1 MENNFKKSTIADIA
15 KLANVSPGTVSNTL
29 NNRKGVSKDKR
40 DEILRIAKELGYG
53 KSESRSQNHS
63 IRYVIV
69 ERNKDIVNINDSFS
83 AELLS
88 AIENE
93 CRESGY
99 DLLITRFDLEDIQ
112 NGRASSVLNND
123 SSNGILV
130 LATEMHV
137 SDLQIFQNVTKPMVL
152 VSSYFKQ
159 QPYNFVTMD
168 NEVGI
173 YTATEYLIQKGHRD
187 IMLIGSS
194 VFSNNYFYRR
204 KGFYMAL
211 MDYGLDIRGKDLSIN
226 PTLKGAYQD
235 FSAYLKDKAHHIPT
249 AFVASNDHM
258 AISAIRALQK
268 NGYQVPD
275 DISVTGFDDIAFCQI
290 SSPRLTTI
298 RVDKKELGK
307 RSIMQLIDLV
317 EGRYSG
323 SFHTI
328 LSTKL
333 IERESVREIE
343 GTSQLHRLYSPT

>member
-1 MENNFKKSTIADIA
+1 M
-15 KLANVSPGTVSNTL
+15 
-29 NNRKGVSKDKR
+29 DK
-40 DEILRIAKELGYG
+40 IG
-53 KSESRSQNHS
+53 
-63 IRYVIV
+63 
-69 ERNKDIVNINDSFS
+69 RNKINYFRILDFRQKTNI
-83 AELLS
+83 
-88 AIENE
+88 I
-93 CRESGY
+93 
-99 DLLITRFDLEDIQ
+99 
-112 NGRASSVLNND
+112 SVSYTHL
-123 SSNGILV
+123 
-130 LATEMHV
+130 
-137 SDLQIFQNVTKPMVL
+137 VTKPMVL

-173 YTATEYLIQKGHRD
+173 YTVTEYLIQKGHRD

-211 MDYGLDIRGKDLSIN
+211 MDYGLDIRGKELSIN

-290 SSPRLTTI
+290 SSPCLLYTSQN
-298 RVDKKELGK
+298 LGK
-307 RSIMQLIDLV
+307 RQRDNK
-317 EGRYSG
+317 GRELLRRYDKA
-323 SFHTI
+323 
-328 LSTKL
+328 L
-333 IERESVREIE
+333 
-343 GTSQLHRLYSPT
+343 